1 MNYTLHQLTIF
12 LKVVET
18 QSITKTAE
26 ALHLSQPAVSI
37 QLKNFQQQ
45 FYIPLI
51 EIINKKVFVT
61 EFGLEIAESAQ
72 TILNELNIIDQRLH
86 KYNGLLAGTIK
97 ISSVSTG
104 KYVIPYFLADF
115 LKKNENIELRLDVS
129 NKTKVIESL
138 ERNETDFALVSV
150 LPKHIQLNKIEL
162 MPNLLFLVGNADG
175 LNEKTQANKLVLGTL
190 PLIYREEGSATRNA
204 MEIFIERNKI
214 KVRKKIQLT
223 SNEAVKQAVIAGVGY
238 SIMPLIGI
246 KNELKNKQLQII
258 PVKGLPLKSTWNIV
272 WLKNKNL
279 SPVAKAFIKKV
290 ESEKNKVIDKYFINS
305 LGKYTSS

>member
-37 QLKNFQQQ
+37 QLKNFQSQ

-51 EIINKKVFVT
+51 EIINKKVYIT
-61 EFGLEIAESAQ
+61 EFGMEIAESAQ
-72 TILNELNIIDQRLH
+72 TILNELNTIDQRLL
-86 KYNGLLAGTIK
+86 KYKGLLAGTIK
-97 ISSVSTG
+97 ISCVSTG
-104 KYVIPYFLADF
+104 KYVIPYFLSDF
-115 LKKNENIELRLDVS
+115 LKKNESIELRLDVS
-129 NKTKVIESL
+129 NKTKVIASL
-138 ERNETDFALVSV
+138 EKNETDFALVSV

-162 MPNLLFLVGNADG
+162 MPNLLFLVGNSPN
-175 LNEKTQANKLVLGTL
+175 LNDKTAANKPLLETL

-204 MEIFIERNKI
+204 MEKFIEKNKI
-214 KVRKKIQLT
+214 NVRKKIQLT
-223 SNEAVKQAVIAGVGY
+223 SNEAVKQAVIAGIGY

-246 KNELKNKQLQII
+246 KNELKNKQLHII

-279 SPVAKAFIKKV
+279 SPVGKALIKKI
-290 ESEKNKVIDKYFINS
+290 ESDKAKVIDKYFVTS
-305 LGKYTSS
+305 FGK

>member
-45 FYIPLI
+45 FYIPLV

-72 TILNELNIIDQRLH
+72 TILNELNIIDQRLN
-86 KYNGLLAGTIK
+86 KFKGLLAGTIK
-97 ISSVSTG
+97 ISSVSSG

-115 LKKNENIELRLDVS
+115 LKQHESVELRLDVS

-138 ERNETDFALVSV
+138 EKNETDFALVTV
-150 LPKHIQLNKIEL
+150 LPKHLQLNKIEL
-162 MPNLLFLVGNADG
+162 MPNLLFLVGNSEG
-175 LNEKTQANKLVLGTL
+175 LKEKTQANKLVLESL

-204 MEIFIERNKI
+204 MERFIEKNKI
-214 KVRKKIQLT
+214 NVRKKIQLT
-223 SNEAVKQAVIAGVGY
+223 SNEAVKQAVIAGIGY

-246 KNELKNKQLQII
+246 KNELKNKQLHII
-258 PVKGLPLKSTWNIV
+258 PVKGLPLKSTWNLV

-279 SPVAKAFIKKV
+279 SPVAKAFVKKI
-290 ESEKNKVIDKYFINS
+290 ESEKGKVIDKHFV
-305 LGKYTSS
+305 T